1 MRVLRE
7 HDIRC
12 IEMRGVNGRSL
23 VDHSLD
29 EICDIK
35 KALDAQG
42 FRISAVGS
50 PIGKIGIT
58 DDFAPHLDLFRH
70 TLAAADILESR
81 YIRMFSFY
89 LPKGDD
95 PGVYRSEVL
104 RRWQKFADTAADSG
118 RVLLHENEKG
128 IYGDTAERCFDL
140 LDTLQCPYV
149 RATFDPANFIQCGE
163 ETYPKAYELLRPY
176 IEYFHIKDAR
186 LGDGQ
191 VVPAGYGDGR
201 IEDILR
207 DLAADGWQGFLSLEP
222 HLGSFSGLASLE
234 REGDMMEMPEGGPEK
249 FAVAVKALKD
259 ILKTI

>member
-1 MRVLRE
+1 MRVLGE
-7 HDIRC
+7 HDIRY

-23 VDHSLD
+23 VEHSLD
-29 EICDIK
+29 EIRVIK
-35 KALDAQG
+35 KSLDSQG
-42 FRISAVGS
+42 FGISAVGS

-89 LPKGDD
+89 IPKGEEPAD
-95 PGVYRSEVL
+95 YRGEVL
-104 RRWQKFADTAADSG
+104 HRWQQFVDAAADSG

-163 ETYPKAYELLRPY
+163 ETYPEAYERLRPY

-201 IEDILR
+201 ITEMLQS
-207 DLAADGWQGFLSLEP
+207 LAADGWKGFLSLEP

-234 REGDMMEMPEGGPEK
+234 RDGDMLEMPEGGPEK
-249 FAVAVKALKD
+249 FAVAVNALKD
-259 ILKTI
+259 ILRSI